1 MRKHEPYLVTGCLY
15 GNLLALMAAWGRCN
29 LRIMICSYCGLENEN
44 DMENCGFCDAPLN
57 KQRPQLKSFVF
68 LEQAELPFGELSSF
82 HTYDLLVLL
91 RLVREER
98 SSTYNLMRITR
109 KASKEI
115 EIDSGSL
122 TFTEQEYRRYTAC
135 MKVIEGILI
144 DRMGYK
150 PKRVD
155 DKLLN
160 SLKMKIE
167 GEKMNG

>member
-1 MRKHEPYLVTGCLY
+1 
-15 GNLLALMAAWGRCN
+15 
-29 LRIMICSYCGLENEN
+29 MICSYCGLENEN
-44 DMENCGFCDAPLN
+44 GIKNCEFCDAPLN
-57 KQRPQLKSFVF
+57 RQRPQLKNFIF
-68 LEQAELPFGELSSF
+68 LEQAELPFRELSSF

-115 EIDSGSL
+115 EIDSDSL
-122 TFTEQEYRRYTAC
+122 SFAEQEYRRYTAR

-155 DKLLN
+155 DKLLL
-160 SLKMKIE
+160 SLKAKLE
-167 GEKMNG
+167 GE